1 MSRVDVDLI
10 VIGGGIH
17 GAGVARD
24 AARRG
29 LSISLF
35 EQNDFASATS
45 SASSKLVHGGLR
57 YLEQLHLRLVRES
70 LVERSTLVRIAGHLV
85 RPLPF
90 LAPIYDDAPRSRPW
104 MRLGL
109 TLYDLLA
116 TGHSL
121 GRHRWLKPEEVLERE
136 PGLKPEGLR
145 GAFLFFDAQMN
156 DARLCLENIL
166 SAQELGAQVRNY
178 TPVDDLVVEDG
189 RICGVRFGQDQELR
203 ARVVLNASG
212 PWVQKLASHQEL
224 AEPVA
229 PRLSRGSHIVTRPL
243 TRGHALLLSSAR
255 DGRVFFVMPF
265 KGRSLIGT
273 TEVDHHG
280 GLDSVSATP
289 EEIRYLLDEANLR
302 VATAQLTPDDVL
314 FSFAGVR
321 AFEPQDASNSGRIS
335 REALVFDDAPGL
347 ISILG
352 GKYTTYRAVAERVTD
367 RIQRELG
374 LRRTACMTALEA
386 LPGGESPPMEDYFS
400 MAERILTTRYPGL
413 EVEQLRYLVQ
423 TYGSRHTDVLREFG
437 DEPTELGPIEP
448 GLPFSQAEVRYAV
461 RHEMARELE
470 DVLRRRCY
478 RAFLGPLSPEAQQAW
493 NAAFEQAM
501 IGTGESV

>member
-1 MSRVDVDLI
+1 MSRVDIDLI

-29 LSISLF
+29 LSVSLF
-35 EQNDFASATS
+35 EKQDFASATS
-45 SASSKLVHGGLR
+45 SASSKLAHGGLR

-90 LAPIYDDAPRSRPW
+90 LAPIYDDAPRSRNW

-109 TLYDLLA
+109 TFYDLLA

-121 GRHRWLKPEEVLERE
+121 GRHQWLEPEEVLERE
-136 PGLKPEGLR
+136 PAVAQEGLR
-145 GAFLFFDAQMN
+145 GAFLFYDAQMN

-166 SAQELGAQVRNY
+166 SARQHGAQVRNY
-178 TPVDDLVVEDG
+178 TPVHDLVVEDG
-189 RICGVRFGQDQELR
+189 RVCGVRFGDGQELR
-203 ARVVLNASG
+203 ARVVVNASG
-212 PWVQKLASHQEL
+212 PWVQQLASHQQL
-224 AEPVA
+224 AEPVK
-229 PRLSRGSHIVTRPL
+229 PRLSRGSHVITRPL

-265 KGRSLIGT
+265 KGRTLIGT
-273 TEVDHHG
+273 TEVEHDG
-280 GLDSVSATP
+280 SLDQISATP
-289 EEIRYLLDEANLR
+289 EEVQYLLDETNMRLAR
-302 VATAQLTPDDVL
+302 TRLTNDDVL

-321 AFEPQDASNSGRIS
+321 ALDPRTTDDPGRIS
-335 REALVFDDAPGL
+335 REAMIFDDAPGL

-352 GKYTTYRAVAERVTD
+352 GKYSTYRAVAQRVTD
-367 RIQRELG
+367 RVQRELG
-374 LRRTACMTALEA
+374 RSKSICMTALET

-400 MAERILTTRYPGL
+400 LAERILTTRYPGL

-437 DEPTELGPIEP
+437 DNPADLRPIEA
-448 GLPFSQAEVRYAV
+448 GLPFTPAEVRYAV

-470 DVLRRRCY
+470 DVIRRRSY
-478 RAFLGPLSPEAQQAW
+478 RAFLGPLSAEAEAAW
-493 NAAFEQAM
+493 NTAFAQAK
-501 IGTGESV
+501 TGVQESI